1 MQLGPPAA
9 LGVGQL
15 LLRGYRDSRVEHL
28 GGDGTDRVEGETYR
42 QGETRV
48 RCCPVGIGTAG
59 YSTWGG
65 QGRRITRERAS
76 SPYLQA
82 VACNQIQWDSEAHA
96 LVPTPHLVPC
106 HKGHAIVHT
115 ARLGPRHNAHV
126 SLPAT
131 LPTSCIHATFP
142 TSGSIYPCTNPHLG
156 LDVSMHQ
163 SPPRARRL
171 HL

>member
-1 MQLGPPAA
+1 M
-9 LGVGQL
+9 
-15 LLRGYRDSRVEHL
+15 
-28 GGDGTDRVEGETYR
+28 EGETYR

-48 RCCPVGIGTAG
+48 CCCPVGIGTAG

-115 ARLGPRHNAHV
+115 ARLRPRHDAHV

-131 LPTSCIHATFP
+131 LPTSCIHAPIP
-142 TSGSIYPCTNPHLG
+142 TSGSTPAPVMCLNVCSCNHPACTLTHLG
-156 LDVSMHQ
+156 LDACTCDV
-163 SPPRARRL
+163 PERL
-171 HL
+171 LEHATSEVAAEEGEDQRGSLHT